1 MPKLKNQHFVPQFYL
16 RLFSNPDKRS
26 IGVFNI
32 ARQKLIPIASIAD
45 QASRPWF
52 YGKDLTVERGLQNIE
67 TAIAPVLQ
75 RLAAGGHVPERR
87 GDHHFA
93 LSIFV
98 MLQRERTA
106 AADQE
111 MRYVTDQMGK
121 AYLRHQTD
129 DPEILKHLDQ
139 MTLSLDGQL
148 QDGMNQAMSFGPM
161 LWDMKLVVL
170 ENQSTLPFITS
181 DAPVAV
187 HNQWFE
193 PVTITSAL
201 GYANAGLQVILPLG
215 PWRALLIYDETTY
228 SIGDKASHRLVLR
241 NPEHVRSIN
250 DLQWENAEENLYVTR
265 GLTDAQLKEGMA
277 SWADRRR
284 QRKVEVDDTISWP
297 TEEGRHHLITQ
308 NRLAP
313 LTRLRL
319 PQTRL
324 LRAPPRITTPLQGLP
339 LRNPEWARFVESV
352 GSEHMNQQ
360 ITGEEFMRI
369 LSDVPLPGAKK
380 RPGPI
385 PLRQGP
391 RF

>member
-16 RLFSNPDKRS
+16 RLFANPDKRS

-32 ARQKLIPIASIAD
+32 PKQKFIPVASIAD

-52 YGKDLTVERGLQNIE
+52 YGKDLTVERGLQHIE

-75 RLAAGGHVPERR
+75 RLAAGGPVPERR
-87 GDHHFA
+87 SDHHFA
-93 LSIFV
+93 LSIFI

-106 AADQE
+106 AADRE

-121 AYLRHQTD
+121 AYLRHQTN

-161 LWDMKLVVL
+161 LWDMTMLVL
-170 ENQSTLPFITS
+170 ENHSPLPFITS
-181 DAPVAV
+181 DTPVAV

-215 PWRALLIYDETTY
+215 PYRALLIYDGSTY
-228 SIGDKASHRLVLR
+228 SIGDKASRRLILK
-241 NPEHVRSIN
+241 NQDHVRSIN
-250 DLQWENAEENLYVTR
+250 DLQWENAEENLY
-265 GLTDAQLKEGMA
+265 LTTHITNAQLEEGVA

-284 QRKVEVDDTISWP
+284 QRKVEVDDSISWP
-297 TEEGRHHLITQ
+297 TKEGHHHLVTQ

-324 LRAPPRITTPLQGLP
+324 LRPPPQIVSPLQGLP
-339 LRNPEWARFVESV
+339 LRNADWAHFVEAV
-352 GSEHMNQQ
+352 GTEHMDGK
-360 ITGEEFMRI
+360 ITGVEFLRTM
-369 LSDVPLPGAKK
+369 SEVPLPGAKRK
-380 RPGPI
+380 SGPVANRP
-385 PLRQGP
+385 R
-391 RF
+391 RRV